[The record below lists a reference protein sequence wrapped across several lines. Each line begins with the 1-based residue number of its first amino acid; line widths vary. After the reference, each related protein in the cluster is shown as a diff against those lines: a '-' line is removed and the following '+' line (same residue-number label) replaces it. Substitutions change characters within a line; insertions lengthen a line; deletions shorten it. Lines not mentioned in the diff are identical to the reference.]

1 MIDHLLGRPSVKSRR
16 LQVLAVLAFWSA
28 YLFKGHRHGPPI
40 FRFFSRLLSKRLTA
54 WQTII
59 TTMIYLYAARNFSTL
74 VGLASPEPMANM
86 YDATYFRATW
96 VLTALDAGFW
106 TAMKIKYKPLRDLA
120 SIVFSIFYMVAA
132 EKADEKVRKVRG
144 NITVEHLRVSWNK
157 GNASPY
163 LRFLQGLVRPRFTR
177 WPPRAVRI
185 PRPSTSDYKEPVSAW
200 LYYDGPLAELEG
212 HTKVVLDIP
221 GGGFVAMDPRCNDD
235 KLNAWAAKT
244 GLPILSLDYKKA
256 PEYPYPY
263 ALNECFD
270 VYTTLIKSKG
280 RCIGLSGRKVP
291 QVVVTGDSAGGTL
304 ATSMTLMVVES
315 LGRSQLGL
323 PVPDGLVVFYPALD
337 MNIGSWMSDEQ
348 MQLIK
353 DRRMRGTNKRIIQRK
368 TMQYNDLVGT
378 PGPSDDED
386 ESTNASFPGS
396 AVKTSAEDGG
406 DKMVN
411 SSPAPEYAHSG
422 PSTWSESQSTA
433 AASTTTS
440 KPSPSTATKPPKAAA
455 GTNGPSTSHHPEPMR
470 TRLAMSSM
478 ISYFNDRVLTPEM
491 MRAMIILYVGP
502 HNRPDFSRDYL
513 LSPILAPDTLLAKFP
528 KTYFLTGERDPL
540 VDDTVIFAGRLRRVK
555 AAQMASNGKRFE
567 YRDTDANTP
576 GFDERE
582 VAEVALI
589 PGISH
594 GFLQFPAIYPP
605 AWGLIERVTVWFEDL
620 FVIGEEKERQRKRR
634 ELAAWKNG
642 LVGTGAST
650 TTTRGRSG
658 TAGSATG
665 IRGASLEGVFAAGP
679 ETNRGSRAGSLIGQ
693 GGQVDGPHERG
704 RPVEVRVNGLEA
716 MAGEQQQQQQHHGAN
731 GVGGKARRQESTS
744 GDEDRPLEMMR
755 MTRKL
760 AVKPKDHVANNTSDK
775 QQQQTNGGGGGLE
788 GMAAAQQQDAEN
800 GDVEDEVEDH
810 KAQDGDEEEQQQ
822 EEEEEEEEENGYLN
836 PLLKNGNGNGNGLG
850 SGGSS
855 ASGSTGSSTEREKRT
870 TRTGT
875 AAVTDKRGGGGG
887 GKQRKG
893 GRRGAKTKNK
903 DGKSLSLVRLAS
915 SDDILGRRMH
925 GLAGGLTGLPADAE

>member
-177 WPPRAVRI
+177 WSPRAVRI

-422 PSTWSESQSTA
+422 PSTWSESQATTTA
-433 AASTTTS
+433 AAS
-440 KPSPSTATKPPKAAA
+440 KPSPPTTKPPKAAA
-455 GTNGPSTSHHPEPMR
+455 GTNGSSTSHHPEPMR

-634 ELAAWKNG
+634 ELAAWKSG

-665 IRGASLEGVFAAGP
+665 IRGASLEG
-679 ETNRGSRAGSLIGQ
+679 
-693 GGQVDGPHERG
+693 
-704 RPVEVRVNGLEA
+704 
-716 MAGEQQQQQQHHGAN
+716 HHGAN
-731 GVGGKARRQESTS
+731 GMGSKARRQESTS

-775 QQQQTNGGGGGLE
+775 QQQQQTNNGGGGGLE
-788 GMAAAQQQDAEN
+788 GMAAAQQQQDAEN
-800 GDVEDEVEDH
+800 GDVEDEVEENS
-810 KAQDGDEEEQQQ
+810 KAQDSDEEEQ
-822 EEEEEEEEENGYLN
+822 EEEEEEENGYLN
-836 PLLKNGNGNGNGLG
+836 PLLKNGNGQGNGRG
-850 SGGSS
+850 
-855 ASGSTGSSTEREKRT
+855 
-870 TRTGT
+870 
-875 AAVTDKRGGGGG
+875 GGGGG